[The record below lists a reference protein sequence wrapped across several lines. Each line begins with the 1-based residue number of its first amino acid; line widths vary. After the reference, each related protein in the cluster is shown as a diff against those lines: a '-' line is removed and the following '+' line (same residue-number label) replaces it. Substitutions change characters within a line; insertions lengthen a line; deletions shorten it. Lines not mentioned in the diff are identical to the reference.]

1 MAVSGTTGAR
11 GYDSRHQAERERWRP
26 TVEDGQA
33 SCARCSKP
41 IHPDEPWDL
50 GHTDDRTA
58 WTGPEHRFCN
68 RSAGGKNAAA
78 VTNLKRAITIRE
90 W

>member
-1 MAVSGTTGAR
+1 MTVKGTTDER
-11 GYDSRHQAERERWRP
+11 GYDARHQAERKRHAP
-26 TVEDGQA
+26 TVKAGHA
-33 SCARCSKP
+33 TCARCSRP
-41 IHPDEPWDL
+41 IDPDEPWDL

-58 WTGPEHRFCN
+58 WTGPEHRACN

-78 VTNLKRAITIRE
+78 VTNARRAMTIRE